1 MSLNVST
8 KWAHGLT
15 SQAAGD
21 ENSRWSGL
29 CCSRTELGPFS
40 GGQGRASTAH
50 AGAGTLQMSEG
61 RLWPQT
67 PLLTSAGVTLAS
79 SHSQASDQT
88 QQPPPPNRRPHHLD
102 RRRPVPSSPELRVTS
117 TAAQAAS
124 KALGAEPRTLS
135 AGSGPA
141 VSVLAHSILAV
152 TLRGRWREVPMR
164 KRGLAC
170 LPLGGE
176 KEGPSVTGPPK
187 PPGLLGDPSERDRMA
202 REPPRPLLAI
212 PVCSFIRPILP
223 VPCRVPS
230 SDTRT
235 GE

>member
-1 MSLNVST
+1 MLVRPLLQPNQVGT
-8 KWAHGLT
+8 L
-15 SQAAGD
+15 
-21 ENSRWSGL
+21 
-29 CCSRTELGPFS
+29 LG

-61 RLWPQT
+61 RLRPQT

-79 SHSQASDQT
+79 SRSQASDQT

-102 RRRPVPSSPELRVTS
+102 RRRPVPSSPELRLTS

-152 TLRGRWREVPMR
+152 TLRGSWREVPMR

-170 LPLGGE
+170 LPLEEVRRKDRLSQGRQSL
-176 KEGPSVTGPPK
+176 PASWIRTVAVLS
-187 PPGLLGDPSERDRMA
+187 LLKDRMA
-202 REPPRPLLAI
+202 REPPRPRPLLAI
-212 PVCSFIRPILP
+212 PVCSFIRPIWS